1 MELAETECA
10 DTFNISFSAL
20 FSLVR
25 RFFLALRL
33 IFDAFNFAFSNAFDF
48 KLVETFAVEL
58 PLALCLYAQLCHLCQ
73 KPNPSCS
80 NNESTVTFVSSNSL
94 LVIDFFLSILRQ
106 FSFFTFK
113 SRVQTLLTF
122 WAAWVSF

>member
-1 MELAETECA
+1 MFGHLKILFGYIYDRVSWNGETECA

-20 FSLVR
+20 FSLAVR

-58 PLALCLYAQLCHLCQ
+58 PLALCLCAA
-73 KPNPSCS
+73 
-80 NNESTVTFVSSNSL
+80 VSSMPKTLIPVAAIMKVLSL
-94 LVIDFFLSILRQ
+94 SSPVAVFWLLIFFFDS
-106 FSFFTFK
+106 
-113 SRVQTLLTF
+113 
-122 WAAWVSF
+122 